1 MTRRQRTDQQ
11 ATGDDSFLDIVA
23 NIVGILI
30 ILIVVAG
37 VRASRAPVDLPERV
51 VEPVVEPIVESVVE
65 SVVEADELEPPPI
78 GVVEPI
84 PVPQPRATAPAV
96 VDRTDEV
103 TELVDQVAV
112 LGEQLGDTVE
122 LLKTVRGDLSVRQ
135 EDLQGMRSRGAVR
148 DAEVQRLG
156 TEVDRALAGV
166 AALKASDQAARRELE
181 TLLKTPTSRVVE
193 LRHRLTPLGRVVRG
207 GEQHFHV
214 REGRV
219 ARIPLESLKQRVR
232 GQLNRYGRVMSR
244 YSRHEGVVGPVD
256 GFVMEYTIERQPV
269 RLVDELRHGRGMVRI
284 AVTHWTIRPEPE
296 LESESI
302 EGALSSGSR
311 YQTVLRTSDPG
322 TPLTF
327 WVYPDSFSGMRRL
340 QAAAHRAGF
349 RVAARPL
356 PVGVTISGS
365 PDGTRSQAQ

>member
-11 ATGDDSFLDIVA
+11 AAGDDSFLDIIA

-37 VRASRAPVDLPERV
+37 VRASRAPVDLPQRV
-51 VEPVVEPIVESVVE
+51 IEPALETIA
-65 SVVEADELEPPPI
+65 EADALEPPPT
-78 GVVEPI
+78 GVVEPETD
-84 PVPQPRATAPAV
+84 PRPRATAPAV

-122 LLKTVRGDLSVRQ
+122 RLRAVRGDLSVRQ
-135 EDLQGMRSRGAVR
+135 ADLQRLRGRGAVR
-148 DAEVQRLG
+148 DSEVERLG
-156 TEVDRALAGV
+156 AEVDRSHAGV
-166 AALKASDQAARRELE
+166 VALEASDQAARRKLK
-181 TLLKTPTSRVVE
+181 TLLTTPTSSVVE
-193 LRHRLTPLGRVVRG
+193 VRHRLTPVGRVVRG

-214 REGRV
+214 RGGRV
-219 ARIPLESLKQRVR
+219 ARIPLESLKRRVR
-232 GQLNRYGRVMSR
+232 DQLARYGRVMSR

-256 GFVMEYTIERQPV
+256 GFVMEYTVERQPV

-296 LESESI
+296 LESELI
-302 EGALSSGSR
+302 GRALSSGSR

-327 WVYPDSFSGMRRL
+327 WVYPDSFSGLRRL
-340 QAAAHRAGF
+340 QSAAHRAGF

-365 PDGTRSQAQ
+365 PQGSRSQAQ

>member
-1 MTRRQRTDQQ
+1 VTRRQGADQQ

-37 VRASRAPVDLPERV
+37 VRASRAPVDLPQ
-51 VEPVVEPIVESVVE
+51 PVVESVVE
-65 SVVEADELEPPPI
+65 SFVEADELEPPPI
-78 GVVEPI
+78 GVVEPE
-84 PVPQPRATAPAV
+84 PDPQPRATAPAV

-103 TELVDQVAV
+103 SELVEQVAV

-122 LLKTVRGDLSVRQ
+122 LLKTVRSDLSARQ
-135 EDLQGMRSRGAVR
+135 TDLQRLRGRGAVR
-148 DAEVQRLG
+148 DSEVERLG
-156 TEVDRALAGV
+156 AELDRSRAGV
-166 AALKASDQAARRELE
+166 VALEASDQVTRRKLE
-181 TLLKTPTSRVVE
+181 TLLKTPTSSVVE
-193 LRHRLTPLGRVVRG
+193 VRHRLTPLGRVVRS

-214 REGRV
+214 RDGRV
-219 ARIPLESLKQRVR
+219 ARIPLESLKRRVR
-232 GQLNRYGRVMSR
+232 DQLSRYGRVMSR
-244 YSRHEGVVGPVD
+244 YSKHEGVVGPVD
-256 GFVMEYTIERQPV
+256 GFVMEYTIERQPL

-284 AVTHWTIRPEPE
+284 AVTHWTIRPEPD

-302 EGALSSGSR
+302 ERALSSDSR
-311 YQTVLRTSDPG
+311 YRTVLRMSDPG

-327 WVYPDSFSGMRRL
+327 WVYPNSFSGMRRL

-356 PVGVTISGS
+356 PDGVTISGS